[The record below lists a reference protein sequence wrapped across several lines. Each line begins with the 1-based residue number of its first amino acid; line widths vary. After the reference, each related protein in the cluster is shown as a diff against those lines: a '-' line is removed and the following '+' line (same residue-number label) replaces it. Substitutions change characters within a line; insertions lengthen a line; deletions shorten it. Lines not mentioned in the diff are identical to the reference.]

1 MPSLKTRAFVASLK
15 VHQLVYE
22 RSGGLIGHRLLGMPT
37 LLLRTTG
44 RRSGQTRTSALVYA
58 QDGDRRLV
66 CASNGGHHRPP
77 AWLLN
82 LEADPSVEVQVGRRR
97 ERTRASAV
105 RSDDPDY
112 ERLFSLCNEANRG
125 QFARYRQRTDRDL
138 AVVVLPRAF

>member
-44 RRSGQTRTSALVYA
+44 RRSGQPAPRPGLRP
-58 QDGDRRLV
+58 GRKRRLV

-82 LEADPSVEVQVGRRR
+82 LEADPSVEVQVGHRR